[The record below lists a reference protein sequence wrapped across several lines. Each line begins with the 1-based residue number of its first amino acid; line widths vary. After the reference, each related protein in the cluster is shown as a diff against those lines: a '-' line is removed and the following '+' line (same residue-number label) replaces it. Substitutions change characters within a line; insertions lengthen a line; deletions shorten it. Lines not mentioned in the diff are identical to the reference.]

1 MRRRATSLG
10 VLVVVALAL
19 AACNGSDD
27 GSAVGTTTSTIPEG
41 APSELAAHPGDWVLP
56 GHDYD
61 NTRRASSSIDATN
74 IRELEVAWRHDL
86 GGALSTV
93 PLIVGDTVYVQ
104 DGSGAIS
111 ALDRDTGV
119 ARWESEGTGFNIG
132 PFGVAVADGR
142 VFGVRGSKG
151 VIALDAATGAEI
163 WARDITDT
171 ADRGHRHPAHGLR
184 RARVREHGPHQH
196 RRHLRRW

>member
-1 MRRRATSLG
+1 M
-10 VLVVVALAL
+10 
-19 AACNGSDD
+19 
-27 GSAVGTTTSTIPEG
+27 
-41 APSELAAHPGDWVLP
+41 LP

-151 VIALDAATGAEI
+151 VIALDAATGAQI

-171 ADRGHRHPAHGLR
+171 DDRGHRHPAHRLR
-184 RARVREHGPHQH
+184 RAGVREHGPDQH
-196 RRHLRRW
+196 RWHLRRR